1 MIVSHVVTLWV
12 TVNALLIEKPPISYL
27 PTTIQSCT
35 NHTFSQHISPLD
47 LMNRKNFS
55 VPSYV
60 LTNNDEN
67 DDDYR
72 EQPYSGKDELDLEIK
87 EAKRE

>member
-1 MIVSHVVTLWV
+1 
-12 TVNALLIEKPPISYL
+12 
-27 PTTIQSCT
+27 
-35 NHTFSQHISPLD
+35 
-47 LMNRKNFS
+47 MNRKNFS